1 MAEAGIVL
9 FLVGTVVAGVAVG
22 AVFLGS
28 LAIANRLAP
37 EERRAQVM
45 STFYVACYSGLV
57 VPVIG
62 VGVLSGAVGIVPAVL
77 GFSVLLAALCLFSLA
92 RTVISLAP
100 DRVGSSDLSVR

>member
-1 MAEAGIVL
+1 
-9 FLVGTVVAGVAVG
+9 
-22 AVFLGS
+22 
-28 LAIANRLAP
+28 
-37 EERRAQVM
+37 M